1 VLSRSC
7 RKKSTMRWRWRRVIR
22 SVVGTLRFTTAGRS
36 GRLAAGSR
44 TSGRSNEDHAT
55 VDHWVPHERRARL
68 DMDQMNRRTQAR
80 NMVIAAE
87 SAGLFF
93 SVPRTS
99 SVVLSCFPRCAC
111 SDPSSLKHRGISSN
125 TGTASDKMFDARGQ
139 MTLSIRS

>member
-7 RKKSTMRWRWRRVIR
+7 RKKATMRWRWRRVIR
-22 SVVGTLRFTTAGRS
+22 LVVGTQRFTTAGRS

-55 VDHWVPHERRARL
+55 VDHWVPHEWRARL
-68 DMDQMNRRTQAR
+68 DLNQMNWRTYAR
-80 NMVIAAE
+80 NMVTAAE

-93 SVPRTS
+93 FQSAAPRRLIFALLS
-99 SVVLSCFPRCAC
+99 SMRLLRRILTEHRRN
-111 SDPSSLKHRGISSN
+111 PSNI
-125 TGTASDKMFDARGQ
+125 GTASDTIFDE